1 MNDKELIKKRI
12 TAEIQIENMDPSFD
26 LSSEWAEKMRVKKWL
41 TLLNILHQSAN
52 VNPFINNDYYNN
64 NL

>member
-26 LSSEWAEKMRVKKWL
+26 LSSEWAEKMRVKK
-41 TLLNILHQSAN
+41 
-52 VNPFINNDYYNN
+52 
-64 NL
+64 